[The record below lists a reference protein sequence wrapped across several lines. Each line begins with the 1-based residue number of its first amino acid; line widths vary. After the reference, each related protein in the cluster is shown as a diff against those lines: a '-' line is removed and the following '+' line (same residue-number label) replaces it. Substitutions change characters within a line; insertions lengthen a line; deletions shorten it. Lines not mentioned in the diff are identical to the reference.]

1 MCVLNMSLV
10 DTRPGANADD
20 PFCPPE
26 GFKGTGDDY
35 LELCRERFATDI
47 MFGQR
52 MLVISRYAAKP
63 LTEVVNPLQI
73 KGPYAKQAQY
83 IIAALQRKPAEV
95 QASAA

>member
-10 DTRPGANADD
+10 DTRPGANAED
-20 PFCPPE
+20 PFCPPG

-52 MLVISRYAAKP
+52 MLVISRYAAKT
-63 LTEVVNPLQI
+63 LSEVV
-73 KGPYAKQAQY
+73 
-83 IIAALQRKPAEV
+83 KPASDKRAIRQTGSVHYCCTAKETG
-95 QASAA
+95 

>member
-10 DTRPGANADD
+10 DTRSGVNADD

-35 LELCRERFATDI
+35 LKLCRKRFTTDI

-52 MLVISRYAAKP
+52 MLVISRYSAKP
-63 LTEVVNPLQI
+63 LSKVVNPLRI
-73 KGPYAKQAQY
+73 IGPYAKQAQY
-83 IIAALQRKPAEV
+83 IITELQKNG
-95 QASAA
+95 